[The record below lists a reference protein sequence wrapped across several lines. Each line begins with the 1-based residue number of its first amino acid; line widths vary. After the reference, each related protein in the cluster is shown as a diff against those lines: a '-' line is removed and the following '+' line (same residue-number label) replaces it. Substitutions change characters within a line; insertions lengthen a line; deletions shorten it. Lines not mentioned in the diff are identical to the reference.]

1 MKIIRTIFKRAGF
14 CIRYERKLMWNVPKD
29 VYRHTRVYTTKLS
42 YSHASRTICSQK
54 QHSTKHTSL
63 QEKER
68 ERENNGTHSVNFVL
82 ALVLPIFRVNH
93 FLFIFTLAFHW
104 AGLVNIKT
112 KNKKTQNN
120 SIGIQHRKTNESDS
134 KRYTEFDTI
143 RIHIWWY
150 RFQLKWLR
158 LRM

>member
-1 MKIIRTIFKRAGF
+1 MCQKMFIVTQEFIQPSWAIRMHRVLFVVKSNILRNTPHCKR
-14 CIRYERKLMWNVPKD
+14 KK
-29 VYRHTRVYTTKLS
+29 
-42 YSHASRTICSQK
+42 
-54 QHSTKHTSL
+54 
-63 QEKER
+63 

-134 KRYTEFDTI
+134 KRYTKFDTI